1 MPSQPEKS
9 RMSARAGGAGEQAV
23 RIVRPVVSKFWAPGD
38 GLCPTGDS
46 KEDAGLSE
54 VFVHLM
60 DATD

>member
-1 MPSQPEKS
+1 
-9 RMSARAGGAGEQAV
+9 MSARAGGAGEQAV

-60 DATD
+60 DATG